1 MIVFDKQNPFTLKI
15 IFINIHLLTD
25 VATHNSNSMGS
36 QFILNSETV
45 TENACPDMPQ
55 KRL

>member
-25 VATHNSNSMGS
+25 VATHNSNNMGS